1 LGPGR
6 LVRALQEPS
15 GSARGE
21 AFSAG
26 AKNTSSTVVGLPSL
40 TATAGFHTV
49 CKNFETRIKP
59 LKHMGFSSIAPDM
72 A

>member
-26 AKNTSSTVVGLPSL
+26 AKNTSSTVVGRPPL

-49 CKNFETRIKP
+49 CEIWTATEWDRFKEIVRT
-59 LKHMGFSSIAPDM
+59 L
-72 A
+72 